1 MERGVDMVKVC
12 RVSVRIVFAIA
23 ASALLM
29 TLGAPLASADS
40 VTSYTFGGGPVTGP
54 ITLVTVDLTSATTAA
69 ITFTYETG
77 NGNICLMGGNGAVA
91 VNVNGA
97 YTLGTVTESNAGTG
111 FTPPTYIGLDSGT
124 EGSWGKFNLALDN
137 SAGFKDSADKVSFT
151 ITDTSGTWASAGN
164 VLITN
169 ASGQVA
175 ADHVYVTSSPAN
187 SANGATVSGYAAV
200 PEPAILMELGVLL
213 LGLGLLVSLGV
224 LRPRI
229 AL

>member
-1 MERGVDMVKVC
+1 MVQVC
-12 RVSVRIVFAIA
+12 RVSIRIAFAIV

-40 VTSYTFGGGPVTGP
+40 VPSTAFGGGRRGYTGP
-54 ITLVTVDLTSATTAA
+54 YTLFTVALTSPTTAM
-69 ITFTYETG
+69 ITFTSQTA
-77 NGNICLMGGNGAVA
+77 NGNIYLMGGNGAVA
-91 VNVNGA
+91 VNVNGV

-111 FTPPTYIGLDSGT
+111 FTPTYKGLDPRT
-124 EGSWGKFNLALDN
+124 EGSWGNFNLALDN
-137 SAGFKDSADKVSFT
+137 FAGFKDSADKVSFT

-164 VLITN
+164 VLAAN
-169 ASGQVA
+169 ERGQVA

-187 SANGATVSGYAAV
+187 SANVATTTGYAAV

-229 AL
+229 